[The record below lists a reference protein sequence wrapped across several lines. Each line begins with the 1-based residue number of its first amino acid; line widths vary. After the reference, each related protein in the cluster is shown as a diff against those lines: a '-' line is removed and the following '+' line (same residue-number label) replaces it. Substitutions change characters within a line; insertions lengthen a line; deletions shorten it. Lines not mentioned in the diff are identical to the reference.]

1 MYWMSFPIR
10 ASRQGSTNNISC
22 SYFIPNPF
30 RSFLSSRV
38 YITHAAVEYYPV
50 QEQGPAQR
58 RRLHARGGGGFGK

>member
-50 QEQGPAQR
+50 
-58 RRLHARGGGGFGK
+58 